1 LEMGKRMSQ
10 GSEEERHKKLARL
23 IRKVAK
29 DVFYELMDEH
39 LCDYEHKEKPAEEVS
54 DYGS

>member
-1 LEMGKRMSQ
+1 MSQ

>member
-1 LEMGKRMSQ
+1 MSQ
-10 GSEEERHKKLARL
+10 DSEEGEHKKLVLL

-39 LCDYEHKEKPAEEVS
+39 LDDYEHKEKRAEEVP
-54 DYGS
+54 DYES